1 MKPRSFATAYVGGGT
16 PSSLPHELLER
27 LLAAVREKL
36 EDSYEWT
43 FEGNP
48 EDFDE
53 ELCLLLGKAGINR
66 VSMGM
71 QSARPLAL
79 SFLGRRHGFETVGRA
94 ASSLRAAGI
103 KNISLDL
110 IYGLPGETL
119 DEVRYDIGRLL
130 SLNPTHF
137 STYSLEIHEGTPLA
151 RKGIREA
158 SDDILAEHLSLI
170 EEEGRKRGYARYE
183 ISSFALPGYQARH
196 NIAYWKDDEYV
207 GIGMGAAGYE
217 DGIRYVNPGL
227 LIPYLQKAPRS
238 EEAVDSRSGKEYFL
252 LTNLR
257 LAEGFAL
264 KDYAAKCGSSFLA
277 DFGASFKELSAEGL
291 LACDGT
297 NVKPTEQGM
306 NLLDRVLLR
315 LYNDLR

>member
-27 LLAAVREKL
+27 LLAAVFEKL

-94 ASSLRAAGI
+94 VSSLRAAGI

-119 DEVRYDIGRLL
+119 DEVRYDIERLL

-137 STYSLEIHEGTPLA
+137 STYSLEIHEGTPLS

-217 DGIRYVNPGL
+217 DGRRYVNPGL

-264 KDYAAKCGSSFLA
+264 KDYKAKCGGSFLA
-277 DFGASFKELSAEGL
+277 DFEASFKELSAEGL
-291 LACDGT
+291 LAYDGT
-297 NVKPTEQGM
+297 NVKPTERGM